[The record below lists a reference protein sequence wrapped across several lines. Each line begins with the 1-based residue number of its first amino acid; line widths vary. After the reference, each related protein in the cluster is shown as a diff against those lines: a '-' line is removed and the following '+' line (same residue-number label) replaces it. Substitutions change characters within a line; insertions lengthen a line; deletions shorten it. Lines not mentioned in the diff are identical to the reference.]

1 MLNLPCCC
9 GTQARVKGSDIVEA
23 HMSALLRYL
32 ARCGAYS
39 ITLLLAAVWTV
50 GGLESLTRP
59 LFDLGKPLIGD
70 VIIIVARAIALPS
83 ETIVV
88 FALLLVGLKFMV
100 GAFLLAAL
108 FSAAYE
114 KIHFGSSDDAM
125 LDVALLTSA
134 IATIASALPGL
145 IHGGELL
152 LSVIGE
158 LMLCVIASGLAI
170 YGRGFL
176 VKEELPPPTR
186 SEPVVIQVR

>member
-1 MLNLPCCC
+1 MPRPADPEYYLITGS
-9 GTQARVKGSDIVEA
+9 GTFFGRNHPFWQSDAPVKRSPRSLATHQPYCKVDFPKLGIAALEYIVGFFDKVYQLHGSESIV
-23 HMSALLRYL
+23 
-32 ARCGAYS
+32 
-39 ITLLLAAVWTV
+39 LLA
-50 GGLESLTRP
+50 LM
-59 LFDLGKPLIGD
+59 
-70 VIIIVARAIALPS
+70 
-83 ETIVV
+83 
-88 FALLLVGLKFMV
+88 LVGLKFMV
-100 GAFLLAAL
+100 GALLLAAL

-134 IATIASALPGL
+134 IATVASALPGL
-145 IHGGELL
+145 THGGELL

-158 LMLCVIASGLAI
+158 LMLCVIASALAI

>member
-1 MLNLPCCC
+1 M
-9 GTQARVKGSDIVEA
+9 VV
-23 HMSALLRYL
+23 LRYL

-39 ITLLLAAVWTV
+39 ITMLLAAVWTV

-59 LFDLGKPLIGD
+59 LFDLGKPLVGD
-70 VIIIVARAIALPS
+70 VIIMIARALAIPS

-88 FALLLVGLKFMV
+88 FALMLVGLKFMI

-134 IATIASALPGL
+134 IATIASSLPGL

-152 LSVIGE
+152 LAVIGE

-176 VKEELPPPTR
+176 VKDELPRPTR
-186 SEPVVIQVR
+186 SDPLVIQVR

>member
-1 MLNLPCCC
+1 
-9 GTQARVKGSDIVEA
+9 
-23 HMSALLRYL
+23 MSIALRYL

-39 ITLLLAAVWTV
+39 ITMLMAAVWTV

-70 VIIIVARAIALPS
+70 AIIMIAHAIALPP
-83 ETIVV
+83 ETIVL
-88 FALLLVGLKFMV
+88 FALMLVGLKFMV

-114 KIHFGSSDDAM
+114 KIHFGSSEDAM

-134 IATIASALPGL
+134 IATVASALPGL
-145 IHGGELL
+145 LHGGELL

-158 LMLCVIASGLAI
+158 LMLCVIASALAI

-176 VKEELPPPTR
+176 VKEELQRPTR
-186 SEPVVIQVR
+186 NEPVVISAR

>member
-1 MLNLPCCC
+1 
-9 GTQARVKGSDIVEA
+9 
-23 HMSALLRYL
+23 MSIALRYL
-32 ARCGAYS
+32 ARCGVYS

-70 VIIIVARAIALPS
+70 AIIMIAHAVAIPS
-83 ETIVV
+83 ETIVL
-88 FALLLVGLKFMV
+88 FALMLVGLKFMV

-114 KIHFGSSDDAM
+114 KIHFGSTDDAM
-125 LDVALLTSA
+125 LDMALLTSA

-145 IHGGELL
+145 LYGGELL

-158 LMLCVIASGLAI
+158 LMLCVIASALAI

-186 SEPVVIQVR
+186 TEPVVISVR

>member
-1 MLNLPCCC
+1 M
-9 GTQARVKGSDIVEA
+9 SIV
-23 HMSALLRYL
+23 LRYL
-32 ARCGAYS
+32 ARCGVYS

-70 VIIIVARAIALPS
+70 AIIMIPHAVAIPS
-83 ETIVV
+83 ETIVL
-88 FALLLVGLKFMV
+88 FALMLVGLKFMV

-114 KIHFGSSDDAM
+114 KIHFGSTDDAM
-125 LDVALLTSA
+125 LDMALLTSA

-145 IHGGELL
+145 LYGGELL

-158 LMLCVIASGLAI
+158 LMLCVIASALAI

-186 SEPVVIQVR
+186 TEPVVISVR